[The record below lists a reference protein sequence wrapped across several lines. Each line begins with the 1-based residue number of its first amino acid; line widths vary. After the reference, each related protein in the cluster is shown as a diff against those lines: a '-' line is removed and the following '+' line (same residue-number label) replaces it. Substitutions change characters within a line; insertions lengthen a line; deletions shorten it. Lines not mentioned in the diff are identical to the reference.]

1 MNAKGV
7 KLVKYIEVVVD
18 HKKAKRVTSV
28 RVSKIYLDALNRA
41 EPELLQEFGYKF
53 SVSKILELALE
64 SALEEIKLETGYAFY
79 EIEQFKVDI
88 EGLIKRLGLEKITTV
103 DVDGVIQ
110 NIFAEYSELRLR
122 KAHSDSDIPDM
133 ASIIEKKKQSLKD
146 TLAQEAWQ
154 FYEERKGVE
163 IKKSSEGL
171 LQEKIKK

>member
-1 MNAKGV
+1 M
-7 KLVKYIEVVVD
+7 KYIEAVVD

-28 RVSKIYLDALNRA
+28 RVPKIYLDALNRA

-53 SVSKILELALE
+53 SVSKILEMALD

-79 EIEQFKVDI
+79 EIEQFKIDI

-122 KAHSDSDIPDM
+122 KAHSDSEVSDM
-133 ASIIEKKKQSLKD
+133 THIINAKKKTLKD

>member
-1 MNAKGV
+1 
-7 KLVKYIEVVVD
+7 VKYIEAVVD

-28 RVSKIYLDALNRA
+28 RVPKIYLDALNRA

-53 SVSKILELALE
+53 SVSKILEMALD

-79 EIEQFKVDI
+79 EIEQFKIDI

-122 KAHSDSDIPDM
+122 KAHSDSEVSDM
-133 ASIIEKKKQSLKD
+133 THIINAKKKTLKD